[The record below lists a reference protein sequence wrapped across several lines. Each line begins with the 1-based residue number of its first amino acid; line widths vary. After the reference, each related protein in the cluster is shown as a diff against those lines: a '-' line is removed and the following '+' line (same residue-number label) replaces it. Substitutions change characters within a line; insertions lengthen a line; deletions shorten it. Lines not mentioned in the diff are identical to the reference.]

1 MSVNDETNG
10 AVILVGAGCGRGL
23 ITLRGLEELRRADA
37 IVYDDLIDDGLLNE
51 AKPGAELIYVGK
63 RLGRH
68 SMAQDDI
75 NQILI
80 RCAKKYARTVR
91 LKGGDSF
98 VFGRG
103 GEEILALRKAA
114 VPYALVPGVSS
125 SIAVPETFGIPVTH
139 RKTARSFTVVTGHTA
154 DGTGEN
160 YEALAKL
167 DGTLIFLMGLKA
179 ADAIAQNLIR
189 CGKDPDTP
197 AAILSNGFSA
207 NETRID
213 ATLATL
219 GKMAENAA
227 TPAILVVG
235 PTAGM
240 HFSATIPGWNDAGRA
255 RVLVTGTESF
265 TARLAARLE
274 IEELNADRCVC
285 LRIVPRPERIPD
297 EFSAWGW
304 IAFTSVNGVD
314 LFFETLRERRID
326 VRLLVGLH
334 FAVIGRGTARALE
347 RHGVPADFMP
357 SEFTSAAFGR
367 ELPGAMRRVAETDA
381 REASSGMNH
390 SALDM
395 QEPDHPEA
403 PGTVPRLLILRAAS
417 GSPVLLEELRDAG
430 VKFDDV
436 HIYDAEA
443 VDNDA
448 ENEPACGQAPE
459 NEGPGETS
467 RRQKETAGAK
477 AYDYIVFASAAGVRA
492 YFASRMLPA
501 GAAVVCIGPST
512 AEEFAEHS
520 DAPYLMPDEHT
531 AEGVAKVICR
541 SLERSL

>member
-1 MSVNDETNG
+1 
-10 AVILVGAGCGRGL
+10 
-23 ITLRGLEELRRADA
+23 
-37 IVYDDLIDDGLLNE
+37 
-51 AKPGAELIYVGK
+51 
-63 RLGRH
+63 
-68 SMAQDDI
+68 
-75 NQILI
+75 
-80 RCAKKYARTVR
+80 
-91 LKGGDSF
+91 
-98 VFGRG
+98 
-103 GEEILALRKAA
+103 
-114 VPYALVPGVSS
+114 
-125 SIAVPETFGIPVTH
+125 
-139 RKTARSFTVVTGHTA
+139 
-154 DGTGEN
+154 
-160 YEALAKL
+160 
-167 DGTLIFLMGLKA
+167 
-179 ADAIAQNLIR
+179 
-189 CGKDPDTP
+189 
-197 AAILSNGFSA
+197 
-207 NETRID
+207 
-213 ATLATL
+213 
-219 GKMAENAA
+219 
-227 TPAILVVG
+227 
-235 PTAGM
+235 
-240 HFSATIPGWNDAGRA
+240 
-255 RVLVTGTESF
+255 
-265 TARLAARLE
+265 
-274 IEELNADRCVC
+274 
-285 LRIVPRPERIPD
+285 
-297 EFSAWGW
+297 
-304 IAFTSVNGVD
+304 
-314 LFFETLRERRID
+314 
-326 VRLLVGLH
+326 
-334 FAVIGRGTARALE
+334 
-347 RHGVPADFMP
+347 MP